1 MADKSRAINR
11 VFTSKVMCELMQN
24 GQSDVF
30 DYVVKRYIDDPE
42 SKSNGQLISEIYAHL
57 SKEQRNEY
65 YYMNTLLNKLLCG
78 IHNVNTT
85 TAFSQVRIGHSI
97 ADFVMINGEGRVY
110 EIKSD
115 LDNFNR
121 LYNQI
126 EDYYRAFSKVSVLA
140 SIHELEKVREV
151 LSTFGDMGEAVGI
164 YVLSERGTIFN
175 KERSREPKE
184 YNELLEHST
193 IFKLLRRG
201 EYEAIVES
209 FFGTAPQVEPVFR
222 FKAFLEKFKEKPI
235 LEAQQRAFQE
245 LKKRNRITVEEF
257 QEIQPEL
264 KAVIYFSGLTRK
276 CQSLIKCLKHN
287 IGGNGMYYPYFRGRQ
302 YEMLA
307 LKELATKKLISPS
320 VVPVIEPVKFIP
332 ALNNSLA
339 AFQEMSLP
347 VALVVNPSVGD
358 LTSEPQIIEQLF
370 DKYASA
376 PNVISAILINESAE
390 AGITK
395 LNDKGISTKEILTVL
410 DDPDSLKSYQTLF
423 PQMPKYTLC
432 PYDRHIR
439 RVVNIIA
446 SFLKTSL
453 TRRIEMLITQ
463 KMSFSPMTILIISR
477 MITLVLETILLLA
490 AIISNPG
497 LLHMQW
503 QFILCTLQ
511 KTIL

>member
-1 MADKSRAINR
+1 
-11 VFTSKVMCELMQN
+11 
-24 GQSDVF
+24 
-30 DYVVKRYIDDPE
+30 
-42 SKSNGQLISEIYAHL
+42 
-57 SKEQRNEY
+57 
-65 YYMNTLLNKLLCG
+65 
-78 IHNVNTT
+78 
-85 TAFSQVRIGHSI
+85 
-97 ADFVMINGEGRVY
+97 
-110 EIKSD
+110 
-115 LDNFNR
+115 
-121 LYNQI
+121 
-126 EDYYRAFSKVSVLA
+126 
-140 SIHELEKVREV
+140 
-151 LSTFGDMGEAVGI
+151 
-164 YVLSERGTIFN
+164 
-175 KERSREPKE
+175 
-184 YNELLEHST
+184 
-193 IFKLLRRG
+193 
-201 EYEAIVES
+201 
-209 FFGTAPQVEPVFR
+209 
-222 FKAFLEKFKEKPI
+222 
-235 LEAQQRAFQE
+235 
-245 LKKRNRITVEEF
+245 
-257 QEIQPEL
+257 
-264 KAVIYFSGLTRK
+264 
-276 CQSLIKCLKHN
+276 
-287 IGGNGMYYPYFRGRQ
+287 MYYPYFRGRQ

-320 VVPVIEPVKFIP
+320 VVPVIEPVKSIP

-395 LNDKGISTKEILTVL
+395 INDKGISTKEILTVL

-439 RVVNIIA
+439 RAVNIIA

-477 MITLVLETILLLA
+477 IITLVLETILLLA